1 MKKKQLLA
9 SMMAVM
15 MLAGSTIP
23 AYAEG
28 LSEEGDTSSAQTN
41 VTFTTTSSQLGG
53 VIVSVPA
60 TLNLSYDSAT
70 QKFSSSDTVYAY
82 GQLGSKLQLEISSP
96 ATVKYTNQDVAG
108 ASQLTGSV
116 EFVDDTY
123 TGYWSSE
130 ELYAGVADH
139 EQSKKEP
146 LTCEVKETNGIQ
158 VGTYKGEVNFTIKV
172 SKDLSKSVYYDTGAG
187 VSIKGNAYDWNTDM
201 FRLLSG
207 TSGDVYMNDDDT
219 TTNWLADSS
228 NTTLVIPSARALSS
242 TDNGDFATKNVGG
255 ILGAKTNYIDT
266 VIFPAA
272 MTSTSEG
279 LTIECKV
286 NDGDNENTKIT
297 TIYMPAVKKISRYWT
312 NNKLPN
318 LADVYYAGSA
328 TEFEEAILTS
338 NFNGKDGRYDN
349 ESLWNANIHVLD
361 ESDNWILFDTNAFFV
376 DHPTE

>member
-1 MKKKQLLA
+1 
-9 SMMAVM
+9 MMAVM

-108 ASQLTGSV
+108 ASQLTGTV

-158 VGTYKGEVNFTIKV
+158 VGTYKGAVNFTIKV
-172 SKDLSKSVYYDTGAG
+172 SKDISKYAYYDTETG
-187 VSIKGNAYDWNTDM
+187 VVIKDTAYAWNTDM
-201 FRLLSG
+201 YNLS
-207 TSGDVYMNDDDT
+207 SSDVYMKDADE
-219 TTNWLADSS
+219 TTNWLADAS
-228 NTTLVIPSARALSS
+228 NTTLVIPNSAVLGSS
-242 TDNGDFATKNVGG
+242 KTEFEIRNVGWA
-255 ILGAKTNYIDT
+255 LGSKTNCVDT
-266 VIFPAA
+266 VIYPGA
-272 MTSTSEG
+272 
-279 LTIECKV
+279 L
-286 NDGDNENTKIT
+286 ENTDKGMTTQCSLVYNDKDNSQIT
-297 TIYMPAVKKISRYWT
+297 TIYMPAVKKISRFWT
-312 NNKLPN
+312 SSHLTGLK
-318 LADVYYAGSA
+318 DVYYAGSA

-338 NFNGKDGRYDN
+338 NYNGKDGRYDN

-361 ESDNWILFDTNAFFV
+361 ESDNWILFDKNAFFV

>member
-130 ELYAGVADH
+130 ELYAGVRYR
-139 EQSKKEP
+139 
-146 LTCEVKETNGIQ
+146 CRGIHQ
-158 VGTYKGEVNFTIKV
+158 RQC
-172 SKDLSKSVYYDTGAG
+172 L
-187 VSIKGNAYDWNTDM
+187 
-201 FRLLSG
+201 
-207 TSGDVYMNDDDT
+207 
-219 TTNWLADSS
+219 
-228 NTTLVIPSARALSS
+228 
-242 TDNGDFATKNVGG
+242 
-255 ILGAKTNYIDT
+255 
-266 VIFPAA
+266 
-272 MTSTSEG
+272 
-279 LTIECKV
+279 
-286 NDGDNENTKIT
+286 
-297 TIYMPAVKKISRYWT
+297 
-312 NNKLPN
+312 
-318 LADVYYAGSA
+318 
-328 TEFEEAILTS
+328 
-338 NFNGKDGRYDN
+338 
-349 ESLWNANIHVLD
+349 
-361 ESDNWILFDTNAFFV
+361 
-376 DHPTE
+376 

>member
-108 ASQLTGSV
+108 ASQLTGTV

-158 VGTYKGEVNFTIKV
+158 VGTYKGAVNFTIKV
-172 SKDLSKSVYYDTGAG
+172 SKDISKYAYYDTETG
-187 VSIKGNAYDWNTDM
+187 VVIKDTAYAWNTDM
-201 FRLLSG
+201 YNLS
-207 TSGDVYMNDDDT
+207 SSDVYMKDADE
-219 TTNWLADSS
+219 TTNWLADAS
-228 NTTLVIPSARALSS
+228 NTTLVIPNSAVLGSS
-242 TDNGDFATKNVGG
+242 KTEFEIRNVGWA
-255 ILGAKTNYIDT
+255 LGSKTNYVDT
-266 VIFPAA
+266 VIYPGA
-272 MTSTSEG
+272 
-279 LTIECKV
+279 L
-286 NDGDNENTKIT
+286 ENTDKGMTTQCSLVYNDKDNSQIT
-297 TIYMPAVKKISRYWT
+297 TIYMPAVKKISRFWT
-312 NNKLPN
+312 SSHLTGLK
-318 LADVYYAGSA
+318 DVYYAGSA

-338 NFNGKDGRYDN
+338 NYNGKDGRYDN

-361 ESDNWILFDTNAFFV
+361 ESDNWILFDKNAFFV